1 MNEPEKP
8 PVLAQVTP
16 RYLAGGGDP
25 RWVTAPLQKAFR
37 WQPAHIPLSPVVRL
51 TRRDRQAELLLSP
64 DPDEHWWTLHH
75 TGTTAGEKAW
85 TMRFGA
91 RTPAEIIAAATD
103 ALNTGPADSA
113 ADPMQ
118 VLEQAGWKRSV
129 LEHQISSPDGFV
141 TVSRHPLG
149 ALHIEVTAHDGP
161 WTSEPTA
168 RTAWRAYFSDHTPP
182 HLAAAVLAG
191 MVSTEPLL
199 RDEKEIAPSC
209 ATASA
214 SPANAFPPIRPSTP
228 CGTGSTASPPTAP
241 AHRCRRSHPAD
252 LCRAAPADPLRPRPL
267 HGIARPCP
275 SPAPP
280 PTATT

>member
-16 RYLAGGGDP
+16 RYLAGSGDP

-103 ALNTGPADSA
+103 TLTTGPADSA

-118 VLEQAGWKRSV
+118 VLEQARWKRSV

-199 RDEKEIAPSC
+199 RDEKEMAPFLRYSVRIA
-209 ATASA
+209 
-214 SPANAFPPIRPSTP
+214 RERV
-228 CGTGSTASPPTAP
+228 P
-241 AHRCRRSHPAD
+241 AHQAEYALWDRVDRLAAHRTGTPLPPQPPGRSLPRRT
-252 LCRAAPADPLRPRPL
+252 R
-267 HGIARPCP
+267 
-275 SPAPP
+275 
-280 PTATT
+280 

>member
-1 MNEPEKP
+1 MNEPENP
-8 PVLAQVTP
+8 PVLAQVAP
-16 RYLAGGGDP
+16 RYLVGGGDP

-75 TGTTAGEKAW
+75 AGTTAGEKAW

-103 ALNTGPADSA
+103 ALTTGPADSA

-118 VLEQAGWKRSV
+118 VLLQAGWKRSV

-141 TVSRHPLG
+141 IVSRHPLG

-168 RTAWRAYFSDHTPP
+168 RTAWRAFVSDHTPP
-182 HLAAAVLAG
+182 HLAAAVLDG

-199 RDEKEIAPSC
+199 RDEKAMAPFLRYSVRIA
-209 ATASA
+209 
-214 SPANAFPPIRPSTP
+214 RERV
-228 CGTGSTASPPTAP
+228 P
-241 AHRCRRSHPAD
+241 AHRAEYALWDRVDRLAAHRTGTPLPPQQPGRSLPRRT
-252 LCRAAPADPLRPRPL
+252 R
-267 HGIARPCP
+267 
-275 SPAPP
+275 
-280 PTATT
+280 

>member
-1 MNEPEKP
+1 MSGAEKP
-8 PVLAQVTP
+8 PVLAQVAP

-64 DPDEHWWTLHH
+64 DPDEHWWTLRH
-75 TGTTAGEKAW
+75 TGSSTEKAW

-91 RTPAEIIAAATD
+91 RTPAEIVAAATD
-103 ALNTGPADSA
+103 ALTLRPADSP

-118 VLEQAGWKRSV
+118 VLEHAGWKHSV
-129 LEHQISSPDGFV
+129 LDHQISSPDGFV

-161 WTSEPTA
+161 WASEPTA
-168 RTAWRAYFSDHTPP
+168 RPAWRAYFSDHTPP
-182 HLAAAVLAG
+182 HLSAAVLSG

-199 RDEKEIAPSC
+199 RDEKAMAPFLRYSVRIA
-209 ATASA
+209 
-214 SPANAFPPIRPSTP
+214 RERV
-228 CGTGSTASPPTAP
+228 P
-241 AHRCRRSHPAD
+241 AHQAESALWDRVDRLAAHHTGTPLPPQPPGGSLPRRT
-252 LCRAAPADPLRPRPL
+252 R
-267 HGIARPCP
+267 
-275 SPAPP
+275 
-280 PTATT
+280 